1 MEHVRGLTV
10 WLGAPILASVICTY
24 GWGLA
29 LGGNPSDWGAPIAF
43 SPFTMIF
50 TIGGSTVLAYLHDA
64 LWAARRIERNL
75 VLITVGLG
83 LGGAFLAFVT
93 SSWEFFPV
101 GSSYGAVTA
110 FLWIALHRLVYDA

>member
-10 WLGAPILASVICTY
+10 WLGAPILASVLCTY
-24 GWGLA
+24 GWSVA
-29 LGGNPSDWGAPIAF
+29 LGGNPREWGTAIAF

-75 VLITVGLG
+75 VLIAVGLG

-93 SSWEFFPV
+93 SFWEFFRV
-101 GSSYGAVTA
+101 GSSYGVVTA
-110 FLWIALHRLVYDA
+110 ALWIALHRVVYGV